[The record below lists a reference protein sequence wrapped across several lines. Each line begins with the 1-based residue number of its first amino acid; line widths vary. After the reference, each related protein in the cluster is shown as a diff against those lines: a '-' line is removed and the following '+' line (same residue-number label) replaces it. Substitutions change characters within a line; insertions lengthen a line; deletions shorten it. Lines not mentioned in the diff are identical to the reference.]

1 MVHNG
6 SISVQLSKRA
16 TSELHSVYTAHTEYN
31 PDLRCESFDLD
42 SLSEEVITLR
52 KNYLEK
58 GPGFVVVDNF
68 WNPKYSM
75 EQGKNGLL
83 VLSQLFGGL
92 MPQMAATGLLVKEV
106 KDRRKS
112 FDSDKFI
119 N

>member
-42 SLSEEVITLR
+42 SLSEEMITLR

-75 EQGKNGLL
+75 EQGKKWITCFITIVWRTYAANGCYWF
-83 VLSQLFGGL
+83 VS
-92 MPQMAATGLLVKEV
+92 
-106 KDRRKS
+106 
-112 FDSDKFI
+112 
-119 N
+119 